1 MGKYFGTDGVR
12 GIANTELTNE
22 LAYKLGRYGA
32 YVITQHSPNERARI
46 VLGKDTRVSSYM
58 LEAAL
63 VAGILSVGCDVT
75 LVGVI
80 PTPGIAYLVQEEDFD
95 GGIMVSASHNSFEY
109 NGIKFFNEKGLKLTD
124 EMEEEIEEY
133 IDGKRKIEE
142 DFLGPDIGRM
152 EERKELR
159 SKYVAHAEKNCSQEL
174 DGLKILLDTAHGATN
189 KLAPLAFKA
198 KGAKVDVVYN
208 APNGININEGC
219 GSTYLANLSDKVVDG
234 GYDLGL
240 AFDGDGDRV
249 LAIDNLGREVDGD
262 AIMAICALDMK
273 ARGQLDKDG
282 LVATVMSNLGF
293 MNYMKSQGVEVL
305 VSDVGDRY
313 VLEMMLEHGQVL
325 GGEQSGHVI
334 LLKKNT
340 TGDGIQTGLLLA
352 AALLRS
358 GKTLA
363 QWNDEIPK
371 LPQYLTNA
379 LVDRAK
385 QKDFDK
391 VERANKRI
399 AQIEEVLGDN
409 GRILIRPSGTEPLI
423 RVMIEGSDEEE
434 IKNYAEELKAIYLEE
449 LS

>member
-1 MGKYFGTDGVR
+1 MSKYFGTDGVR
-12 GIANTELTNE
+12 GIANSELTNE

-32 YVITQHSPNERARI
+32 YVLTKHSPRDRAKI

-58 LEAAL
+58 LESAL

-80 PTPGIAYLVQEEDFD
+80 PTPGIAYLVREEGFD

-109 NGIKFFNEKGLKLTD
+109 NGIKFFNEEGFKLTD
-124 EMEEEIEEY
+124 EIEDEIEAY
-133 IDGKRKIEE
+133 IDGILVIEE
-142 DFLGPDIGRM
+142 DFTGNDIGRQ
-152 EERKELR
+152 EERKDLR
-159 SKYVAHAEKNCSQEL
+159 SKYVAHAEDLCKEEL

-198 KGAKVDVVYN
+198 KGAKVDVIFN
-208 APNGININEGC
+208 QPNGVNINDGC
-219 GSTYLANLSDKVVDG
+219 GSTYLASLSEQVVKG
-234 GYDLGL
+234 GYDFGL

-262 AIMAICALDMK
+262 AIMAICALDLRE
-273 ARGQLDKDG
+273 RGQLKNNS

-293 MNYMKSQGVEVL
+293 FNYMRDQGIDVVTS
-305 VSDVGDRY
+305 VVGDRY
-313 VLEMMLEHGQVL
+313 VLEKMLEGGQVL

-334 LLKKNT
+334 FLDKNT
-340 TGDGIQTGLLLA
+340 TGDGIQTGMLLA
-352 AALLRS
+352 SALVKS
-358 GKTLA
+358 GKSLA
-363 QWNDEIPK
+363 QWRDEIPQF
-371 LPQYLTNA
+371 PQYLANA
-379 LVDRAK
+379 HVSRSR

-391 VERANKRI
+391 LERANKRI
-399 AQIEEVLGDN
+399 KEIEEILGNN

-423 RVMIEGSDEEE
+423 RVMLEGPDEEM
-434 IKNYAEELKAIYLEE
+434 IKEFAEELKKIYVEE